1 MAGNRRRS
9 KQKKITLHH
18 FNKQKELNDDKV
30 IHESAFEEDF
40 DFDVEYSISRA
51 AINVNGERVMTHKV
65 NMPEYN
71 NLLEQCL
78 NNQPLTERVTDMISA
93 TLTSAGVNLSA
104 DSTLVSDVYNKLIST
119 FKTAGTGISM
129 YNLAIKSFRD
139 SFDALRNAG
148 LSAKDHI
155 VAAQGIADMMLDV
168 YSPIAFAN
176 YELGESELDEYSDSF
191 VAGNPDMLKQHLE
204 NEKLSENEIFS
215 TIYKV
220 SKDLENAPDLNKQ
233 DVKIKYAPFY
243 KEYKKRYDNEEFMDG
258 LKEELY
264 EILRE
269 SGTDLTNDDIKE
281 NVDGAI
287 SRVIEEID
295 GTIDSNFNPENLRYL
310 EPKAN
315 GYTPIDI
322 MPIVV
327 DGIFK
332 KIIDEF
338 YDYETY
344 TLRNDLV
351 TCQKISNLLLGRLTP
366 IAFENGALDK
376 YINDY
381 YLVDNDRKKEMFKD
395 YYDDE
400 GMEEFMQRDTFAEL
414 GKEIWLVDQY
424 RQQQNAE
431 ANPELDDDV
440 EELGEEQLDVN
451 AEEQKLAEEEAK
463 RKAEEEEAQR
473 KAEEEA
479 KKRAEEEEA
488 QRKAE
493 EEAKRK
499 AEEEEAQR
507 KADEE
512 AKRRAEE
519 EEAQRKADEEAK
531 RRAEEEEAERKAEE
545 EAQGSDDD
553 SDMDDDESEI
563 GDDEKSVVGD
573 DEQSVIGDDEQSV
586 INESV
591 INDDAKSEVND
602 NESEAYSEE
611 EIDPEVDPIGYF
623 TKKYDISGLDL
634 NQTYDGMRRLN
645 GLNDFVLSSS
655 PEKKMQSIYLD
666 TLTAAMRT
674 YLNNNFK
681 MESAKEYSAQDIS
694 IGGFVEDFDKVFR
707 EIASDAAKKNGQTYE
722 HTAYAGLSSALMA
735 TRVWKNVEYFNKTLP
750 ELWAYQIRKGTI
762 TYESLQHVTN
772 TAAAALDHVH
782 HADDM
787 GEVEDRHLVDIVMA
801 RNAMQTAINNRSF
814 FSYLNPRN
822 WGPYRR
828 ETNYLNELNAKIS
841 TLEAMNINVT
851 DIIPEDYEEK
861 ILETPLDDL
870 KVYVQNPENRT
881 TAKSLEAQNVQNQ
894 QHEVKEP
901 AIVPENATNTL
912 KQYTDNYEYINEF
925 SKRLLEMLPE
935 GKNVQ
940 SERDFNG
947 AIGFN
952 AKFMMGNYNAK
963 YDSSQAIGNTD
974 GIRYAFHQQLQ
985 FIFSDS
991 LTIAQEKLGYVN
1003 ETDQYVAA
1011 QIITDMFMKEFSP
1024 VRLHPEKYGKYASGY
1039 VLDNIDKLTK
1049 FWGTDKDLVNRAKA
1063 KYNRLTSKDGASMEA
1078 DEQEAKLE
1086 GDIISNDA
1094 KKEADNPIAGNA
1106 NDKETLDKLKAEFT
1120 QFGVGAAYFPAEPK
1134 KEEISIKEEADK
1146 IYDNTAKREQFV
1158 RDVANALPKNSV
1170 STDAKVEMIN
1180 KKMYDF
1186 YNVNIKENNDSY
1198 DVFKDTDKYHPSLAD
1213 DTITDILVGVFQV
1226 STWVADSMGYKS
1238 EKEKLVAAQLMTDMF
1253 VKEYSPIRFVPKL
1266 KEFGESYI
1274 LKNPD
1279 EFSTLFDK
1287 TNKKDIADASK
1298 EYSKIMESRQKISVN
1313 DANEKSD
1320 NNVSSKVDE
1329 KKSAVKES
1337 VKD

>member
-51 AINVNGERVMTHKV
+51 AINVNGEKVMTHKV

-71 NLLEQCL
+71 KLLDECL
-78 NNQPLTERVTDMISA
+78 NNQPLTERVTDMIST

-139 SFDALRNAG
+139 TFDALRNAG
-148 LSAKDHI
+148 LNTKDHT
-155 VAAQGIADMMLDV
+155 VAAQGIADIMLDV

-233 DVKIKYAPFY
+233 DFKIKYEPFY
-243 KEYKKRYDNEEFMDG
+243 EKYKKRHDSEEFMDG

-269 SGTDLTNDDIKE
+269 SGTDLNNDDIKE

-287 SRVIEEID
+287 KRVIEEID
-295 GTIDSNFNPENLRYL
+295 NTIETSFNPVNIRYL
-310 EPKAN
+310 EPKAQ
-315 GYTPIDI
+315 GYTPIDT
-322 MPIVV
+322 MPLVV

-338 YDYETY
+338 YDYEAY
-344 TLRNDLV
+344 TFRNDLV

-381 YLVDNDRKKEMFKD
+381 YLVDNDRKKEMFES

-473 KAEEEA
+473 KA
-479 KKRAEEEEA
+479 
-488 QRKAE
+488 
-493 EEAKRK
+493 
-499 AEEEEAQR
+499 
-507 KADEE
+507 DEE

-519 EEAQRKADEEAK
+519 EEAQRKADEENKRRAEEEEAQRKAEEENK
-531 RRAEEEEAERKAEE
+531 RRAEEEEAERKAQE

-553 SDMDDDESEI
+553 SDMDDDDSDIDDDESEI
-563 GDDEKSVVGD
+563 GDDEKSVV
-573 DEQSVIGDDEQSV
+573 GDDEQSV

-645 GLNDFVLSSS
+645 GLNDFVLTSS

-681 MESAKEYSAQDIS
+681 MESAKEYSVEDIS

-707 EIASDAAKKNGQTYE
+707 EIASNEAKKNGQTYE

-735 TRVWKNVEYFNKTLP
+735 TRVWKNVEYFNKSLP

-772 TAAAALDHVH
+772 TAVAALDHVH

-801 RNAMQTAINNRSF
+801 RNAMQNAIKNRSF

-828 ETNYLNELNAKIS
+828 ETNYLN
-841 TLEAMNINVT
+841 
-851 DIIPEDYEEK
+851 
-861 ILETPLDDL
+861 
-870 KVYVQNPENRT
+870 
-881 TAKSLEAQNVQNQ
+881 
-894 QHEVKEP
+894 
-901 AIVPENATNTL
+901 
-912 KQYTDNYEYINEF
+912 
-925 SKRLLEMLPE
+925 
-935 GKNVQ
+935 
-940 SERDFNG
+940 
-947 AIGFN
+947 
-952 AKFMMGNYNAK
+952 
-963 YDSSQAIGNTD
+963 
-974 GIRYAFHQQLQ
+974 
-985 FIFSDS
+985 
-991 LTIAQEKLGYVN
+991 
-1003 ETDQYVAA
+1003 
-1011 QIITDMFMKEFSP
+1011 
-1024 VRLHPEKYGKYASGY
+1024 
-1039 VLDNIDKLTK
+1039 
-1049 FWGTDKDLVNRAKA
+1049 
-1063 KYNRLTSKDGASMEA
+1063 
-1078 DEQEAKLE
+1078 
-1086 GDIISNDA
+1086 
-1094 KKEADNPIAGNA
+1094 
-1106 NDKETLDKLKAEFT
+1106 
-1120 QFGVGAAYFPAEPK
+1120 
-1134 KEEISIKEEADK
+1134 
-1146 IYDNTAKREQFV
+1146 
-1158 RDVANALPKNSV
+1158 
-1170 STDAKVEMIN
+1170 
-1180 KKMYDF
+1180 
-1186 YNVNIKENNDSY
+1186 
-1198 DVFKDTDKYHPSLAD
+1198 
-1213 DTITDILVGVFQV
+1213 
-1226 STWVADSMGYKS
+1226 
-1238 EKEKLVAAQLMTDMF
+1238 
-1253 VKEYSPIRFVPKL
+1253 
-1266 KEFGESYI
+1266 
-1274 LKNPD
+1274 
-1279 EFSTLFDK
+1279 
-1287 TNKKDIADASK
+1287 
-1298 EYSKIMESRQKISVN
+1298 
-1313 DANEKSD
+1313 
-1320 NNVSSKVDE
+1320 
-1329 KKSAVKES
+1329 
-1337 VKD
+1337 